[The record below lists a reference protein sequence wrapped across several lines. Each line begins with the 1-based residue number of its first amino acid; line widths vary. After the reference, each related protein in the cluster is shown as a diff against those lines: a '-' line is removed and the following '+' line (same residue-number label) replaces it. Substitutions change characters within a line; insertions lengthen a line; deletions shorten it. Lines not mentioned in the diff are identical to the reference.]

1 MLNKVRVDKWL
12 WSIRIFKTRS
22 LSTDRCKSG
31 KVSINDKNV
40 KPAYLVK
47 VGDVLQVRKEGFN
60 LTLKV
65 VKLLEK
71 RVGAPLAI
79 ECYENLTTEEEMN
92 KYKDWYIGKS
102 RSEFREKG
110 AGRPTKRDRR
120 ELEGFKD
127 DYLYFDEE
135 DD

>member
-47 VGDVLQVRKEGFN
+47 LGDVLQVRKEGFN

-65 VKLLEK
+65 TKLLEK
-71 RVGAPLAI
+71 RVGAPMAI

-120 ELEGFKD
+120 ELEDFKD
-127 DYLYFDEE
+127 DRLYFDE
-135 DD
+135 DDD